1 MAKGSVMSCK
11 ESPLGGWIN
20 SSKSDLTVQRV
31 LSMGCRN
38 ESLGLGVGSVG
49 GQGVDG
55 AFPEE
60 SLQSVSLC
68 DISTVYSECAQTPRW
83 TRV

>member
-38 ESLGLGVGSVG
+38 ESLGLGVGVRGWTGHFQKSPYGLSHFVI
-49 GQGVDG
+49 
-55 AFPEE
+55 F
-60 SLQSVSLC
+60 
-68 DISTVYSECAQTPRW
+68 STVYSECAQTPRW

>member
-38 ESLGLGVGSVG
+38 ESLGLGVGVSWGSG
-49 GQGVDG
+49 GGRG
-55 AFPEE
+55 
-60 SLQSVSLC
+60 
-68 DISTVYSECAQTPRW
+68 ISRRVPTVCLTS
-83 TRV
+83 